1 MPKSK
6 TNKQCWW
13 RSDAPERRCGAGLP
27 RVVVALVCLSFLTTA
42 ANAQSLWRDDVSRNI
57 VSDKRARAVGDILTI
72 LVQESNSASKDNTTS
87 TSKKTGVD
95 ASIATF
101 LYSPAASGFM
111 TKGGQMPALK
121 YNAAQNF
128 DGGGKINN
136 SEKVSA
142 RIAVRVMDV
151 LPNGNLVIEGS
162 KQISFSGETQDA
174 VLRGIVRPEDITPN
188 NTVFSYNVSDATI
201 KYVSKGTVSDNQR
214 KGWFTKIWEKLTPF

>member
-1 MPKSK
+1 MRKSK
-6 TNKQCWW
+6 TNKPCWW
-13 RSDAPERRCGAGLP
+13 RSDRGSMASKPIFRFLRCAALCLFCLAPAAG
-27 RVVVALVCLSFLTTA
+27 
-42 ANAQSLWRDDVSRNI
+42 AQSLWREDVSRNI

-72 LVQESNSASKDNTTS
+72 LVQESNTASKDSTTA

-95 ASIATF
+95 ASIASF
-101 LYSPAASGFM
+101 LYSPAASGLL
-111 TKGGQMPALK
+111 TKGGQLPAMK
-121 YNAAQNF
+121 FNAAQNF

-151 LPNGNLVIEGS
+151 LPNGNLVLEGT

-174 VLRGIVRPEDITPN
+174 VLRGIVRPEDIAPN
-188 NTVFSYNVSDATI
+188 NTVYSYNVSDATI

-214 KGWFTKIWEKLTPF
+214 KGWFTKVWEKLTPF